1 MQLIKVKKVDM
12 KTILM
17 IYPKDLDGKDEIFDE
32 IKAEIVKRSKFDLEI
47 VHDIKDLMHRL
58 EMNIR
63 ICAIIYDWDSLGMK
77 IPHLVSTI
85 NDNLPIFAISLIR
98 TAKDLN
104 ISDLRLNLHFFD
116 YVAYDAENHVSRIEK
131 AINQYYEKIM
141 PPFTKKLFAYT
152 KENKYA
158 YCTPGHL
165 GGSAFLRSPVGSIF
179 YDFYGSN
186 SFKGD
191 ISVSMLEM
199 GSLLDHSGPHLEA
212 ELFIAK
218 TFNADKSYIVTN
230 GTSAS
235 NKIVGMSLLHKGET
249 VLIDRNC
256 HKSITHLLMVEDV
269 NPIYLKPTRNSYGI
283 MGGIPK
289 SEITNESIKNKIKK
303 ANQVVKKN
311 KKIKTPF
318 KWPIYAVIT
327 NSTYDGIFYNA
338 TYLKKNLDV
347 KNIHFDSAWAAY
359 TNFSPI
365 YKDLFGMCGKA
376 PKNKVIYE
384 TQSTHKLLA
393 AFSQVSMI
401 HVKGSSDDSM
411 LNAAYMMHTTTS
423 PQYSLVASAEM
434 AAAMMQGNS
443 GKLLMKS
450 SQEKSMSFR
459 HEMKKLN
466 KQNKQGWFFD
476 VWQPKEIGSK
486 AKCWALKSKEKWH
499 GFDIVDK
506 DYLYL
511 DPIKMTVLTP
521 GIKNGK
527 LTDFGIPASIV
538 AKFLDY
544 QGIVVEKT
552 GPYSI
557 LFLFS
562 IGIDKAKSLK
572 LLSAFMEF
580 KREFDE
586 NQKIEKMLPN
596 LYRIDPVFYKNMRIQ
611 TLAEGIHNINKKYNL
626 PDILDKAYNVLP
638 EQCMTPYQAF
648 QEFIRDTAKK
658 CNVKN
663 LKNKICAEMILPYPP
678 GIPLILP
685 GEKITD
691 ESIKMLEFIIILCE
705 IGQHF
710 PGFETDIHGVTKEVN
725 GEYTVKIIE

>member
-1 MQLIKVKKVDM
+1 M

-17 IYPKDLDGKDEIFDE
+17 IYPKDFDGRDEVFDE
-32 IKAEIVKRSKFDLEI
+32 IKEEITKRAKFDLEI
-47 VHDIKDLMHRL
+47 VHDMKDLLHRL

-77 IPHLVSTI
+77 IPHLVSKI

-104 ISDLRLNLHFFD
+104 ISDLRLNLHFLD
-116 YVAYDAENHVSRIEK
+116 YVAYAAENNVSRIEK
-131 AINQYYEKIM
+131 AILQYYEKIM

-152 KENKYA
+152 KENKYP

-165 GGSAFLRSPVGSIF
+165 AGSAFLKSPVGSIF
-179 YDFYGSN
+179 YDFYGAN
-186 SFKGD
+186 AFKGD

-199 GSLLDHSGPHLEA
+199 GSLLDHTGPHLEA
-212 ELFIAK
+212 ELYIAK
-218 TFNADKSYIVTN
+218 TFNADKSLIVTN
-230 GTSAS
+230 GTSSA
-235 NKIVGMSLLHKGET
+235 NKIVGMSVLHSGQT

-256 HKSITHLLMVEDV
+256 HKSITHLLMMSDV

-289 SEITNESIKNKIKK
+289 VEFSKKNIKNKIKK
-303 ANQVVKKN
+303 ANENQKKYN
-311 KKIKTPF
+311 KKATDY

-327 NSTYDGIFYNA
+327 NSTYDGIFYN
-338 TYLKKNLDV
+338 TDYIKNNLDV
-347 KNIHFDSAWAAY
+347 KNIHFDSAWVPY

-365 YKDLFGMCGKA
+365 YKHLSGLLGKT
-376 PKNKVIYE
+376 PSDKTIFE

-401 HVKGSSDDSM
+401 HVKGSFDEAKLS
-411 LNAAYMMHTTTS
+411 AAYMMHTTTS

-434 AAAMMQGNS
+434 AAAMMQGTS
-443 GKLLMKS
+443 GKALMSS
-450 SQEKSMSFR
+450 SQEKAMSFR

-466 KQNKQGWFFD
+466 KQNKEGWFFD
-476 VWQPKEIGSK
+476 VWQPKDIGTK
-486 AKCWALKSKEKWH
+486 AKCWPLISKAKWH
-499 GFDIVDK
+499 GFNAVDK
-506 DYLYL
+506 DYLFL

-521 GIKNGK
+521 GIQDGR
-527 LTDFGIPASIV
+527 LTNFGIPASIV

-572 LLSAFMEF
+572 LLSAFMDF

-586 NQKIEKMLPN
+586 NLKIEKMMPN
-596 LYRIDPVFYKNMRIQ
+596 LYKIDPVFYKNMKIQ

-626 PDILDKAYNVLP
+626 PEILDKAYNVLP
-638 EQCMTPYQAF
+638 EQCMTPYQAY
-648 QEFIRDTAKK
+648 QKFIRGDVKK
-658 CNVKN
+658 CNVKD

-685 GEKITD
+685 GEKITN
-691 ESIKMLEFIIILCE
+691 ESIKMLEFLITLCE
-705 IGQHF
+705 IGKHY
-710 PGFETDIHGVTKEVN
+710 PGFETEIHGISKEDD
-725 GEYTVKIIE
+725 EYFVKIID